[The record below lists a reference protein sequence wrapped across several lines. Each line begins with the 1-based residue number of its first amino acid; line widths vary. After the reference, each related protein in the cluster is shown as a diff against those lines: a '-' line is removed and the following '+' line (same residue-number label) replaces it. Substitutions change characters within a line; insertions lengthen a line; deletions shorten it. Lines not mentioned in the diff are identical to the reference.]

1 MKPKPNVDSLF
12 CSVIEIEP
20 PESRQSFL
28 DQACGEDIELR
39 RQVERLVDAHF
50 RGGSIVDSPNHEFAP
65 TVLPESHAKPGCRIG
80 PYKLL
85 QQIGEGGMGVVYMAE
100 QEVPVRRRVAVKII
114 RPGMDSRQVIA
125 RFEAERQALAMMDH
139 QNIARVLDA
148 GTTESGRPYFVMEL
162 VHGVPMTKYCDDN
175 RLTLQQRL
183 ELFIPVCQAIQHAHH
198 KGVIHRDIK
207 PGNILVTMY
216 DDKPVPKVIDFG
228 VAKAVEQ
235 RLTEK
240 TLFTQFGTLV
250 GTFEYMSPEQAEM
263 NALGVDTRSDVYSL
277 GVLLYELLT
286 GTTPLERQRL
296 RDTALQELIR
306 IIREEEP
313 QRPSL
318 RLSTSSTLPKV
329 AAACRVDPAQLP
341 QLVRGELDWIVMKCL
356 EKDRTRRYETANGLA
371 RDVQRYL
378 ANESVEACP
387 PSVGYRFRKFASKH
401 RRLLAMTSS
410 LAALLLIGIVVSS
423 SMAAWALREKN
434 LAQTAR
440 AEALTALNREQ
451 VAREDAESAKRRA
464 ESFSQR
470 LRTAMQCT
478 SDGID
483 AYHRENWAEAYDQF
497 NQAQDL
503 EAELW
508 TTFANRAN
516 LFTTLG
522 LWDLA
527 AEDYEQRFKFA
538 SKSDASTYAE
548 LAILRLYVGDEPG
561 YRRACKEQFTQHG
574 GAKNARQQILQA
586 CTLSPASGVD
596 AAELARRGENL
607 LAVNY
612 VPLNLAIAG
621 MAHLRA
627 RDYQKAVDRL
637 SVAIKL
643 GNRSPGG
650 IHQFS
655 YAPLAL
661 AYHSLGKTT
670 EAGEALTHAQQAI
683 DGWTKEMTN
692 SSVGKMPIHWSD
704 WLMALILYR
713 EARTA
718 IRGIPPAEDPRL
730 AILYGRATATISQG
744 DSSRFMLA
752 VRNHVSRGEWDQAA
766 NAYEKVLG
774 QLASASRS
782 GESLEMGLCVEIA
795 QTPEVFKRLITLRPK
810 DNRLWFA
817 RGRTLA
823 NAGKWKEAIADY
835 EQALKTL
842 TSDAPPL
849 THVFISFELAALL
862 LLDQQTDRYHEV
874 AASISRQQ
882 FPIDDDTIHQ
892 TVANQ
897 VAARLCSLL
906 PNAVDRPEKVTQFAQ
921 TAVAFNPDF
930 AWHQFAL
937 GLAEFRAG
945 QNEAAVKSLTASLEL
960 NPEWIGRGQNYIVL
974 AMTCQRLGQVDLAKD
989 WLQQSRTWMAEIE
1002 ERRKGNKY
1010 GFATSDYLA
1019 DWLSGKVLLAEAER
1033 LIVEGNP
1040 E

>member
-1 MKPKPNVDSLF
+1 MKPKPNIDSLF
-12 CSVIEIEP
+12 CSIIELET

-65 TVLPESHAKPGCRIG
+65 TVMPENQEKPGCRIG

-306 IIREEEP
+306 LIREEEP

-318 RLSTSSTLPKV
+318 RLSSSSTLPKV

-371 RDVQRYL
+371 RDVQRFL

-387 PSVGYRFRKFASKH
+387 PSVGYRCRKFASKH

-410 LAALLLIGIVVSS
+410 LAALLMIGIVVSS

-434 LAQTAR
+434 LAQISRTEAI
-440 AEALTALNREQ
+440 EALGREQ
-451 VAREDAESAKRRA
+451 VAREEADAARR
-464 ESFSQR
+464 R

-548 LAILRLYVGDEPG
+548 LAILRLYAGDEAG
-561 YRRACKEQFTQHG
+561 YRQACEEQLKQHG
-574 GAKNARQQILQA
+574 GGGAHDAQRPILNA
-586 CTLSPASGVD
+586 CTLSLTSGVD
-596 AAELARRGENL
+596 AVELARRGENL
-607 LAVNY
+607 LAANY
-612 VPLNLAIAG
+612 VPWNAAPAG

-637 SVAIKL
+637 NTAIKL

-661 AYHSLGKTT
+661 AYHSLGRTT

-683 DGWTKEMTN
+683 DQWTKEMTI
-692 SSVGKMPIHWSD
+692 SSVGKMPIGWTD

-713 EARTA
+713 EAHTA
-718 IRGIPPAEDPRL
+718 IRGVPPAEDPRL
-730 AILYGRATATISQG
+730 AMLYERATATILQG

-752 VRNHVSRGEWDQAA
+752 GRNHVSRGEWDQAA
-766 NAYEKVLG
+766 EAYEKVLG
-774 QLASASRS
+774 QLAPGSR
-782 GESLEMGLCVEIA
+782 GGALEMRLCVEIV
-795 QTPEVFKRLITLRPK
+795 QNPEVFKRLTTLHPEET
-810 DNRLWFA
+810 RLWFA

-823 NAGKWKEAIADY
+823 NAGKWGEAIADY

-842 TSDAPPL
+842 PSDASPVA
-849 THVFISFELAALL
+849 HVFISFELAALL

-874 AASISRQQ
+874 AATISREQ
-882 FPIDDDTIHQ
+882 FRTDDGDVNQIA
-892 TVANQ
+892 ANQ
-897 VAARLCSLL
+897 MAARLCSFL
-906 PNAVDRPEKVTQFAQ
+906 PNAVDRQEKVTQFAQ
-921 TAVAFNPDF
+921 TAVASSPNI
-930 AWHQFAL
+930 AWCQFAL

-945 QNEAAVKSLTASLEL
+945 QNEAAVKSLEASLEL
-960 NPEWIGRGQNYIVL
+960 NPEWVGRGQNTIVL
-974 AMTCQRLGQVDLAKD
+974 AMACQRLGQVDRAKD
-989 WLQQSRTWMAEIE
+989 WLQQSRTSMAETE

-1010 GFATSDYLA
+1010 GFAVSNYLV
-1019 DWLSGKVLLAEAER
+1019 DWLSSKVLLAEAEQ
-1033 LIVEGNP
+1033 LISEGNR